1 MFPRQSG
8 KNELQAQLETYL
20 LCCFYL
26 MDAEMVKVSPT
37 WKPQTLNA
45 MRRLER
51 VLSSNLIAGHL
62 WTKESGYIYRC
73 GKARIYFFSGQP
85 RSNIVGATANIL
97 LEVDEAQ
104 DVLPAKFDKDIA
116 PMAASTNATRVF
128 WGTAW
133 TSRTLLAR
141 ELRAAR
147 KAQQKDGIQRV
158 FVLTADD
165 VSSEVP
171 AYGDF
176 VAGLTINCKQEK
188 AAAFLSSFWTH
199 RLNRMP
205 VRVFEMCDELTRTGN
220 LFIMLSTDPAGM
232 SYLRVIPASQI
243 DEIQSRQNDIEQPV
257 LFKLK
262 ATAEDLDPA
271 PVPAYDPQTDNPQEA
286 VMLHYAINR
295 PAGAQ
300 WGEPDLAPL
309 LRWLARYSNWL
320 EDRARLNRYRNSFL
334 FVVQAKFAS
343 EAQRKARQTAL
354 NANPPKPGSIL
365 VADENETWRV
375 LHPRLESGDAE
386 KDGLAIKKMI
396 SAGAGIP
403 LHFLA
408 EPESATR
415 TTAEA
420 AGGPTYRRFEQRQEY
435 FLWMVQDILSVVLA
449 RRGTLDPKVKGDIE
463 FSVTGADI
471 SSNDNGALSQ
481 AAYYMISILDDLRDR
496 SLITNSEFLRLI
508 YRFFGE
514 TVDAD
519 DMLQKAA
526 KESGEQ
532 GKKPDSGP
540 QGKGVSDGY
549 PSELSARAE
558 SGDP

>member
-1 MFPRQSG
+1 MSLFDRLFDKTITRLVNQQLSIQETENTFLIGTRHTNQS
-8 KNELQAQLETYL
+8 ERDRFSYDRTEILEQSLQA
-20 LCCFYL
+20 
-26 MDAEMVKVSPT
+26 
-37 WKPQTLNA
+37 W
-45 MRRLER
+45 R
-51 VLSSNLIAGHL
+51 
-62 WTKESGYIYRC
+62 
-73 GKARIYFFSGQP
+73 
-85 RSNIVGATANIL
+85 
-97 LEVDEAQ
+97 
-104 DVLPAKFDKDIA
+104 
-116 PMAASTNATRVF
+116 TNP
-128 WGTAW
+128 
-133 TSRTLLAR
+133 LAR
-141 ELRAAR
+141 RIVELTS
-147 KAQQKDGIQRV
+147 QYVVG
-158 FVLTADD
+158 
-165 VSSEVP
+165 
-171 AYGDF
+171 G
-176 VAGLTINCKQEK
+176 GLTINCGQEK

-243 DEIQSRQNDIEQPV
+243 DEIQSRENDIEQPV

-320 EDRARLNRYRNSFL
+320 EDRARLNRYRNAFL

-343 EAQRKARQTAL
+343 DAQRKARQTAL

-365 VADENETWRV
+365 VADENETWKV

-532 GKKPDSGP
+532 GKKPDSGQ

-549 PSELSARAE
+549 PTAKIK
-558 SGDP
+558 DPPIDGKKDQFKPDK

>member
-1 MFPRQSG
+1 MNLFNRIFNKTINRMVRDQLAIQETENSFLIGTRSITQGDRDRYTYDRTEILEQS
-8 KNELQAQLETYL
+8 LE
-20 LCCFYL
+20 
-26 MDAEMVKVSPT
+26 A
-37 WKPQTLNA
+37 W
-45 MRRLER
+45 R
-51 VLSSNLIAGHL
+51 
-62 WTKESGYIYRC
+62 
-73 GKARIYFFSGQP
+73 
-85 RSNIVGATANIL
+85 
-97 LEVDEAQ
+97 
-104 DVLPAKFDKDIA
+104 
-116 PMAASTNATRVF
+116 TNP
-128 WGTAW
+128 
-133 TSRTLLAR
+133 LAR
-141 ELRAAR
+141 RIVELTS
-147 KAQQKDGIQRV
+147 QYVVG
-158 FVLTADD
+158 
-165 VSSEVP
+165 
-171 AYGDF
+171 G
-176 VAGLTINCKQEK
+176 GLSINCKDEK
-188 AAAFLSSFWTH
+188 AAAFFDAFWNH
-199 RLNRMP
+199 RLNHMP

-220 LFIMLSTDPAGM
+220 LFILLSTDPAGM
-232 SYLRVIPASQI
+232 SYIRVIPASNI
-243 DEIQSRQNDIEQPV
+243 DEIISRENDIEQPV
-257 LFKLK
+257 MFKPK
-262 ATAEDLDPA
+262 ADAANLDPQ
-271 PVPAYDPQTDNPQEA
+271 PIPAYDPQNDDPQKPA
-286 VMLHYAINR
+286 MLHYAINR

-320 EDRARLNRYRNSFL
+320 EDRARLNRYRNAFL

-365 VADENETWRV
+365 VADENETWKV

-396 SAGAGIP
+396 SAGAGLP

-435 FLWMVQDILSVVLA
+435 FIWMIQDILGVVLA
-449 RRGTLDPKVKGDIE
+449 RRSSLDDSLKRE
-463 FSVTGADI
+463 FDFNVTGADI
-471 SSNDNGALSQ
+471 SSNDNGSLSQ

-526 KESGEQ
+526 KETDKQGTSSSKRSAPAERGDALPSAASGRQ
-532 GKKPDSGP
+532 K
-540 QGKGVSDGY
+540 
-549 PSELSARAE
+549 AR
-558 SGDP
+558 